1 MLIQKRLETTH
12 GLSGFFPH
20 QMMPGLAARAVGFYA
35 QQSGTKVERAS
46 KKPTNL
52 VVLAPGVVKKY

>member
-1 MLIQKRLETTH
+1 MLIQTRLETTH

-46 KKPTNL
+46 KKTN
-52 VVLAPGVVKKY
+52 KCRF

>member
-46 KKPTNL
+46 KKTN
-52 VVLAPGVVKKY
+52 KCRF